1 MKGGMAVIIGA
12 NGEFV
17 RHADKSFEYAVE
29 KAAQMGYEAFEP
41 VLLDGRDLFSE
52 AGYYHAISMDEDAFY
67 YRDFIASFGLKVSGV
82 SAHAPLMRP
91 DVGVPFLRRA
101 IRFAY
106 QLGAPVVNTDEGI
119 RPRWMSEEEAF
130 QIMKY
135 SLTVILQTAE
145 RYGIFIGIE
154 PHNEFTANPQ
164 TLERI
169 LNLVDS
175 PFLRVNFDTGNSYL
189 SGHDPYEALR
199 MVVDKVVHVHAKDI
213 GGALLD
219 ERGQVYGT
227 PVGVA
232 CGEGVIDWEK
242 VLTILHQAGYKGA
255 LSVECGTEE
264 QAQKSLEH
272 LRSLREKLRIPKEE

>member
-1 MKGGMAVIIGA
+1 MIIGI

-52 AGYYHAISMDEDAFY
+52 AGYYHAISMDEDALY
-67 YRDFIASFGLKVSGV
+67 YRDFFASFGLKVSGV
-82 SAHAPLMRP
+82 SAHAPLMKP

-101 IRFAY
+101 IRFAH

-119 RPRWMSEEEAF
+119 RPKWMSEEEAF

-145 RYGIFIGIE
+145 RYGIFVGIE
-154 PHNEFTANPQ
+154 PHNEFTANPK

-189 SGHDPYEALR
+189 SGQDPYEALQA
-199 MVVDKVVHVHAKDI
+199 VAEKVVHIHAKDI
-213 GGALLD
+213 GGTLLD

-242 VLTILHQAGYKGA
+242 VLTILARAGYKGT

-264 QAQKSLEH
+264 QALKSLQH
-272 LRSLREKLRIPKEE
+272 LRMLRERLRLIPEK

>member
-1 MKGGMAVIIGA
+1 MILGV

-29 KAAQMGYEAFEP
+29 EASRMGYEAFEP
-41 VLLDGRDLFSE
+41 ILLDGRDLLSE

-67 YRDFIASFGLKVSGV
+67 YRDFLASFGMKFSGV

-119 RPRWMSEEEAF
+119 KPKWMSDEEAF

-135 SLTVILQTAE
+135 SLTVVLQTAE
-145 RYGIFIGIE
+145 RYGIYIGIE
-154 PHNEFTANPQ
+154 PHNQFTTNPE
-164 TLERI
+164 TLARI
-169 LNLVDS
+169 LELVDS
-175 PFLRVNFDTGNSYL
+175 SYLRVNFDTGNSYI
-189 SGHDPYEALR
+189 SGHDPYQALEA
-199 MVVDKVVHVHAKDI
+199 VASKVVHVHAKDI
-213 GGALLD
+213 GGVLLD
-219 ERGQVYGT
+219 DRGKVHGT

-232 CGEGVIDWEK
+232 CGEGVIDWERVMK
-242 VLTILHQAGYKGA
+242 ILLRVGYKGA

-264 QAQKSLEH
+264 QAKKSLEH
-272 LRSLREKLRIPKEE
+272 LRGLRNKLGIAH

>member
-1 MKGGMAVIIGA
+1 MIIGI

-17 RHADKSFEYAVE
+17 RHSDKSFEYAVE
-29 KAAQMGYEAFEP
+29 AAAKMGYEAYEP
-41 VLLDGRDLFSE
+41 VLIDGRDLFSE
-52 AGYYHAISMDEDAFY
+52 AGYYHGISMDEDALY
-67 YRDFIASFGLKVSGV
+67 YKDFIESRGLRISGV

-119 RPRWMSEEEAF
+119 RPKWMSEEEAF

-135 SLTVILQTAE
+135 SLRVVLQTAE
-145 RYGIFIGIE
+145 RYGIYIGIE
-154 PHNEFTANPQ
+154 PHNEFTTNPK
-164 TLERI
+164 TMERI
-169 LNLVDS
+169 LELVDS

-189 SGHDPYEALR
+189 SGHDPYEALKA
-199 MVVDKVVHVHAKDI
+199 VAHKVVHVHAKDI
-213 GGALLD
+213 GGTLLD
-219 ERGQVYGT
+219 EKGKVYGT

-232 CGEGVIDWEK
+232 CGEGVIDWER
-242 VLTILHQAGYKGA
+242 VMLILKEAGYKGV

-264 QAQKSLEH
+264 QAQKSLEYLKN
-272 LRSLREKLRIPKEE
+272 LRRKLGLGA

>member
-1 MKGGMAVIIGA
+1 MLIGV

-17 RHADKSFEYAVE
+17 RHADRSFEYAVE

-41 VLLDGRDLFSE
+41 ILLDGRDLLAE

-67 YRDFIASFGLKVSGV
+67 YRDFLASFGMKFSGV

-119 RPRWMSEEEAF
+119 KPKWMGDEEAF

-135 SLTVILQTAE
+135 SLTVVLQTAE
-145 RYGIFIGIE
+145 RYGIYIGIE
-154 PHNEFTANPQ
+154 PHNEFTTNPE

-169 LNLVDS
+169 LHLVDS
-175 PFLRVNFDTGNSYL
+175 PFLRVNFDTGNSFI
-189 SGHDPYEALR
+189 SGHDPYKALEA
-199 MVVDKVVHVHAKDI
+199 VVDRVIHVHAKDI

-219 ERGQVYGT
+219 ERGKVHGT

-232 CGEGVIDWEK
+232 CGDGVIDWER
-242 VLTILHQAGYKGA
+242 VMTILSRAGYQGV

-264 QAQKSLEH
+264 QAE
-272 LRSLREKLRIPKEE
+272 RSLQHLFQLRKKLGL

>member
-1 MKGGMAVIIGA
+1 MILGV

-29 KAAQMGYEAFEP
+29 SAARMGYEAFEP
-41 VLLDGRDLFSE
+41 ILLDGRDLLAE

-67 YRDFIASFGLKVSGV
+67 YRDFLASFGMKFSGV

-119 RPRWMSEEEAF
+119 KPKWMSDEEAF

-135 SLTVILQTAE
+135 SLTVVLQTAE
-145 RYGIFIGIE
+145 RYGIYVGIE
-154 PHNEFTANPQ
+154 PHNEFTTNPK
-164 TLERI
+164 TLSRI
-169 LNLVDS
+169 LELVDS
-175 PFLRVNFDTGNSYL
+175 PYLRVNFDTGNSYI
-189 SGHDPYEALR
+189 SGHDPYEALEA
-199 MVVDKVVHVHAKDI
+199 VVDKVVHVHAKDI
-213 GGALLD
+213 GGVLLD
-219 ERGQVYGT
+219 ERGKVHGT

-232 CGEGVIDWEK
+232 CGEGVIDWER
-242 VLTILHQAGYKGA
+242 VMTILHRAGYRGA

-264 QAQKSLEH
+264 QAKKSLEH
-272 LRSLREKLRIPKEE
+272 LAGLRKKLGLAP